1 MMIMK
6 IKLLSADSHRNG
18 ISGEPFITGLFTD
31 EDGRTKMFVDFGEM
45 RFAVLQVDKLAEGD
59 IAFGS
64 NSWRGDY
71 YVNEIRELYPESLKE
86 GLKGWH

>member
-1 MMIMK
+1 MK
-6 IKLLSADSHRNG
+6 IKLLSAESHRNG
-18 ISGEPFITGLFTD
+18 ISGEPFITGLFID
-31 EDGRTKMFVDFGEM
+31 EDGSTKMFVDFGEM

-71 YVNEIRELYPESLKE
+71 YVNEIRKLYPEE
-86 GLKGWH
+86 LKGMWCAND

>member
-6 IKLLSADSHRNG
+6 IRLLSADSHRNG
-18 ISGEPFITGLFTD
+18 ISGEPFITGLFID
-31 EDGRTKMFVDFGEM
+31 EDGSTKMFVDFGEM
-45 RFAVLQVDKLAEGD
+45 RFAVLQVDKLANGD

-71 YVNEIRELYPESLKE
+71 YVNAIRNLYPAPLIREK
-86 GLKGWH
+86 W